1 MFLRSALNGLNFK
14 SLNSYI
20 CYVSYLNLHA
30 HADASGAS
38 NDVIISIELSQSDL
52 QASCCFR

>member
-1 MFLRSALNGLNFK
+1 MFLISALNGLDFK

-30 HADASGAS
+30 HVDASGAS
-38 NDVIISIELSQSDL
+38 NDVIISIELSESD
-52 QASCCFR
+52 